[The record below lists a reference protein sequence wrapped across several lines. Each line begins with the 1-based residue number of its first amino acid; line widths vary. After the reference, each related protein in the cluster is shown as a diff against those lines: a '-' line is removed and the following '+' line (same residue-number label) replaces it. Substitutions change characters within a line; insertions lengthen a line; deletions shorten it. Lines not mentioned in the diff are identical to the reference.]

1 MRVSRTLW
9 FWASLMVVALAI
21 LILRFIVPHHVEAPV
36 SKPIADLS
44 VTSPLNQQGGGAVA
58 LDAYD
63 VYSALYQAAQPEPLA
78 FAEESLTDIPQVNG
92 SCLRPSNEEERA
104 MADAFVAANEESH
117 RWEKRFSISSEYT
130 LLSAGDSRIAEAC
143 IETHAQ
149 GSDCERYKM
158 LKHVGYLGVP
168 GFNHTH
174 TKALVS
180 VVRKCGKYCGA
191 GGIFMVENAGGAWRR
206 SQVSDFV
213 RECSWMY

>member
-9 FWASLMVVALAI
+9 LWVSLVVVALAI
-21 LILRFIVPHHVEAPV
+21 LILRFIVPHRVEAPV

-44 VTSPLNQQGGGAVA
+44 ATSPLNQQGGGAVA

-104 MADAFVAANEESH
+104 MADAFIAANKQSH
-117 RWEKRFSISSEYT
+117 RWEKRFSIPSNYT
-130 LLSAGDSRIAEAC
+130 MLSAGESRTAEAC

-149 GSDCERYKM
+149 GSVCERYKM
-158 LKHVGYLGVP
+158 LKHVRYLGVP

-191 GGIFMVENAGGAWRR
+191 GGIFMVENAGGVWRR
-206 SQVSDFV
+206 SEVSDFV